1 MSSSLLFVYGTLRRG
16 CANPHAQLLERS
28 AQFVGPAR
36 VRGKLYR
43 VEWYPGMTL
52 DSDGKDLVV
61 GDLFR
66 VDDPAAMEELD
77 RYEGS
82 NEYQR
87 VTTAALLDIGNEVE
101 CWVYE
106 YLGSVTEAARIAS
119 GDWMAEGSRGAG

>member
-16 CANPHAQLLERS
+16 CANPHAELLERS
-28 AQFVGPAR
+28 GQFLGSAR

-43 VEWYPGMTL
+43 VEWYPGITL
-52 DSDGKDLVV
+52 GGGADELVV

-66 VDDPAAMEELD
+66 VDDPSAMEELD

-87 VTTAALLDIGNEVE
+87 VTTAAALENGDRVE

-106 YLGSVTEAARIAS
+106 YIGPVTEAARIAS
-119 GDWMAEGSRGAG
+119 GDWMAEGSRGA

>member
-16 CANPHAQLLERS
+16 CANPHAELLERS
-28 AQFVGPAR
+28 GQFLCSGK

-43 VEWYPGMTL
+43 IEWYPGITL
-52 DSDGKDLVV
+52 GGEANELVV

-66 VDDPAAMEELD
+66 VDDPSAMEELD

-82 NEYQR
+82 YEYQR
-87 VTTAALLDIGNEVE
+87 VRTAAALENGDRVE

-106 YLGSVTEAARIAS
+106 YIGPVKEAARIAS
-119 GDWMAEGSRGAG
+119 GDWLGEASSGA